1 MSARAATIAQ
11 GFSQK
16 VMKAVYDKNIL
27 GQITNRDYEGEI
39 NAIGS
44 KLNILDFDKVTEK
57 TYADAALTADS
68 LTENN
73 GALTIDQYKSFYWKE
88 KALANWLS
96 YIKNPH
102 PTIVDQVASERSRN
116 MDLFVLGKYGSV
128 GAGNRV
134 GTDVTAGTVTVDV
147 TTGVVTGAGTTF
159 TAGMVGR
166 GFKAT
171 GHTKWYRVKTFTNTT
186 SMVIEDDLDDIASA
200 YTGGAIAGGASY
212 TVEANTAVSITT
224 TNLVQQIAALK
235 LKLDKAEANG
245 YHAVPDEDRFLIVPP
260 EFEDLI
266 VRASGVVLHVPEVYS
281 TLIQK
286 GMIGMLLGF
295 KLFRSNRLTG
305 DNTNGYRVLAGHA
318 SWLTFAQKVL
328 QARIEEDLIGDF
340 GAAYKDLFV
349 YGAKVKDARRH
360 FAAEGYFTFAV

>member
-1 MSARAATIAQ
+1 MSARASTIAQ

-16 VMKAVYDKNIL
+16 VMKAMYDRNNL
-27 GQITNRDYEGEI
+27 GIFTNRDYEGEI

-44 KLNILDFDKVTEK
+44 KLTILDFDKVTEK
-57 TYADAALTADS
+57 TYTNSALSADS

-73 GALTIDQYKSFYWKE
+73 GSLVIDQYKSFYWKE
-88 KALANWLS
+88 KTLDNWLS

-102 PTIVDQVASERSRN
+102 PTIVEQVASERARN
-116 MDLFVLGKYGSV
+116 MDLYALGFYNDV

-134 GTDVTAGTVTVDV
+134 GTDYTTGTVSIDV
-147 TTGVVTGAGTTF
+147 AGNVTGSGTTF
-159 TAGMVGR
+159 TSAMLNK

-171 GHTKWYRVKTFTNTT
+171 GHTKWYRVKTVTNATT
-186 SMVIEDDLDDIASA
+186 IVIEDDLDDITSA
-200 YTGGAIAGGASY
+200 YTGGVISNATY
-212 TVEANTAVSITT
+212 TIEAATALAITT
-224 TNLVQQIAALK
+224 TNLLQQVAALK
-235 LKLDKAEANG
+235 LKLDGAEKSG

-260 EFEDLI
+260 EFEDLV
-266 VRASGVVLHVPEVYS
+266 VRASGIVLHVPDVYS
-281 TLIQK
+281 NLIQK

-305 DNTNGYRVLAGHA
+305 DNTNGYHVIAGHS

-360 FAAEGYFTFAV
+360 FAAEGYWTFTL

>member
-1 MSARAATIAQ
+1 MPARASTIAQ

-16 VMKAVYDKNIL
+16 VMKAVYDKSLLDSIV
-27 GQITNRDYEGEI
+27 NRDYEGEI
-39 NAIGS
+39 NAVGS
-44 KLNILDFDKVTEK
+44 KLNILDFDKVSEK
-57 TYADAALTADS
+57 TYANAALTADS

-73 GALTIDQYKSFYWKE
+73 GALVIDQYKSFYWKE
-88 KALANWLS
+88 KTLDNWLS
-96 YIKNPH
+96 YIKDPH
-102 PTIVDQVASERSRN
+102 PTIVDQVGNERNRN
-116 MDLFVLGKYGSV
+116 MDLFAFGFYGDV

-134 GTDVTAGTVTVDV
+134 GTDKTAGTVTIDSS
-147 TTGVVTGAGTTF
+147 GNVTGSGTSFASTD
-159 TAGMVGR
+159 VGR

-171 GHTKWYRVKTFTNTT
+171 GHLKWYRVKTYVSAT
-186 SMVIEDDLDDIASA
+186 SIVIEDDLDDVSSQ
-200 YTGGAIAGGASY
+200 YTGGAINAGSTY
-212 TVEANTAVSITT
+212 TIEATTALAITT
-224 TNLVQQIAALK
+224 SNLLQQIALLK

-260 EFEDLI
+260 EFEDLV
-266 VRASGVVLHVPEVYS
+266 VRASGIVLHVPEVYEN
-281 TLIQK
+281 LIKK

-305 DNTNGYRVLAGHA
+305 DNTNGYRVLAGHTG
-318 SWLTFAQKVL
+318 WLTFAEKVL

-360 FAAEGYFTFAV
+360 FAAEGYFTFTL